1 MYRLSTW
8 GVHNV
13 SFPKMLIHVILYY
26 IVQGWVKRDFAETW
40 RFAQAELEMT
50 WGWVK
55 P

>member
-13 SFPKMLIHVILYY
+13 SFPLIHVIVYY
-26 IVQGWVKRDFAETW
+26 IVQGWVKRDFAERW
-40 RFAQAELEMT
+40 RFAQAELEMI